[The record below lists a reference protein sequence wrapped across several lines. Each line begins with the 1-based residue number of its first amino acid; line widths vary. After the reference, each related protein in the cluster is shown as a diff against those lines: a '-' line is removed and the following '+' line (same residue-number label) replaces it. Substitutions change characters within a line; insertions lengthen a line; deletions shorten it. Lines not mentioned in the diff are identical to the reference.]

1 MLDQDKLEKL
11 PKYARDE
18 IRRLQIQVDEL
29 QAKNAWLEDENRH
42 KVDASNTVLA
52 EGLNDNTALPPFAHI
67 DFYIK
72 DPTAAKRWKSAI
84 TVRMS
89 RDERSIHV
97 SGTDGILVSPQAS
110 NVVHISLKGE

>member
-1 MLDQDKLEKL
+1 MLDQDKFEKL

-18 IRRLQIQVDEL
+18 INRLRIQVEGL
-29 QAKNAWLEDENRH
+29 EAKNAWLEDENRH

-72 DPTAAKRWKSAI
+72 DPTAAKRWKSAL
-84 TVRMS
+84 TVRLS
-89 RDERSIHV
+89 RDEQSIHV
-97 SGTDGILVSPQAS
+97 SGTDGIVVSPQAS
-110 NVVHISLKGE
+110 NVVHISLKGA